1 MNQDDFFCQ
10 QKQAAPFMDIRN
22 TRPTVAEEKA
32 ALAFELGRLCMKP
45 PKSVVN
51 GSIQATRA
59 WVDAQKKALKLV
71 RSPRASVQELTSA
84 IGSMRG
90 FLSGDK

>member
-1 MNQDDFFCQ
+1 MNQDDFFGQ
-10 QKQAAPFMDIRN
+10 QNRSAPFRDIRN

-32 ALAFELGRLCMKP
+32 SLAFDLGRLCMRP
-45 PKSVVN
+45 PTSVVN

-71 RSPRASVQELTSA
+71 KSPRASVQELTSA
-84 IGSMRG
+84 IGSMRS